1 MTIIVDWITTI
12 RENLIKLGATVTN
25 IQDCNIKLYV
35 VIINDNQRSVKECL
49 IESRKYIFTKVS
61 QEFHDQL
68 SMVFKG
74 LVNSYKSLTKTI
86 IDKITEQ
93 VFKGVNDQFM
103 GKFFREDWLT
113 KPLMNDALET
123 LEESYNKLGMWFQ
136 ENR

>member
-103 GKFFREDWLT
+103 GKFFR
-113 KPLMNDALET
+113 
-123 LEESYNKLGMWFQ
+123 
-136 ENR
+136 